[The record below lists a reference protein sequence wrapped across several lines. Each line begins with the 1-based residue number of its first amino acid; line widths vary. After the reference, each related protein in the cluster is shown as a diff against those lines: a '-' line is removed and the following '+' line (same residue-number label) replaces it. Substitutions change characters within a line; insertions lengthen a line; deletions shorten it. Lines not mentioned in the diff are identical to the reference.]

1 MHCGPQTSAVQ
12 RHVQNCTQQPEADVF
27 FNLLTGPRLLERAAA
42 LAPPHRNR
50 LFPPVKV
57 LSMFCTQALSADGSC
72 QEAVDAEALEDG
84 PWSAAL
90 QERHR
95 RLL

>member
-27 FNLLTGPRLLERAAA
+27 FNLLTGPWLLERAAA

-57 LSMFCTQALSADGSC
+57 LSMFMSVPFGTDPFSP
-72 QEAVDAEALEDG
+72 V
-84 PWSAAL
+84 
-90 QERHR
+90 
-95 RLL
+95 